1 MSNACRLRLDWI
13 PEAYRV
19 DNNASSKS
27 VSGLQKL
34 VKPLVGEKRSLK
46 INKGKYKR

>member
-1 MSNACRLRLDWI
+1 MNNTCRLRLEWV
-13 PEAYRV
+13 PEAYRA

-34 VKPLVGEKRSLK
+34 VKPLFGEKRSLK